1 MKKILKRVT
10 AMCCATIMAASMM
23 AMSAGAVDGYTYLPS
38 PYSVKNTVPAGVI
51 TSYGKVA
58 KSTAGKYYKIP
69 SYAST
74 GINKSKGGA
83 TVSTVI
89 YYKKNKKDTKKYTV
103 GNGGSGQTGASA
115 SKGYKVNKD
124 LYLYVRNTHSGFG
137 ITIRRMQTY

>member
-10 AMCCATIMAASMM
+10 AMCCATIMAASTM

-51 TSYGKVA
+51 TSYGKVT
-58 KSTAGKYYKIP
+58 KSTTGKYYNIS

-83 TVSTVI
+83 TISTVI
-89 YYKKNKKDTKKYTV
+89 CFKKSGYGKKVFTV

-115 SKGYKVNKD
+115 SKNYKVNKS
-124 LYLYVRNTHSGFG
+124 LYLYVNNTHSGFG
-137 ITIRRMQTY
+137 ITIRRIQTY